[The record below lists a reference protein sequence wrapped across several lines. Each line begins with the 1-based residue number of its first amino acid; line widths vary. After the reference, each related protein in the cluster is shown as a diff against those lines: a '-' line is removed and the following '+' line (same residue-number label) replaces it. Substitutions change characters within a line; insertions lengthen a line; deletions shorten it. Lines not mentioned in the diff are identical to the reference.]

1 MLRGFPRQCRV
12 ALLGDCF
19 VGASGQRWANVCLP
33 GQRLRCC
40 SGFLGLVVELG
51 LRRSAS
57 LLSRLRGDTSLF
69 DRTAGGI
76 WHAIFSCD
84 DNVASDVEGRSGCL
98 DASCPMR

>member
-1 MLRGFPRQCRV
+1 MGERV
-12 ALLGDCF
+12 LARAALA
-19 VGASGQRWANVCLP
+19 VLP
-33 GQRLRCC
+33 
-40 SGFLGLVVELG
+40 GFLGLVVELG

-84 DNVASDVEGRSGCL
+84 DNVVSDVEGRSGCL

>member
-1 MLRGFPRQCRV
+1 M
-12 ALLGDCF
+12 ALPGDF
-19 VGASGQRWANVCLP
+19 FGAGVASGGRMCACP
-33 GQRLRCC
+33 GSACGAAR
-40 SGFLGLVVELG
+40 GFLGLVVELG